1 MPMLHVMYRSHSSDK
16 LVFMSGSVHFLNS
29 RLSPFPLVQ
38 DLPAILNWLGFMWP
52 KERIQQVLD
61 QVNSGTRL
69 DPHNFIV
76 CMRKVREHELEA
88 GQDGMK
94 LALFYNGHQWGHL
107 GLSKTGDTLNL
118 RFNLGVYIYIHPI
131 EYQFSKKAVCAWR
144 NMNLTPQKTDIA
156 LSY

>member
-1 MPMLHVMYRSHSSDK
+1 
-16 LVFMSGSVHFLNS
+16 MSGSVHFLNS

-118 RFNLGVYIYIHPI
+118 RFNLGVYIYI
-131 EYQFSKKAVCAWR
+131 YT
-144 NMNLTPQKTDIA
+144 L
-156 LSY
+156 

>member
-1 MPMLHVMYRSHSSDK
+1 
-16 LVFMSGSVHFLNS
+16 
-29 RLSPFPLVQ
+29 
-38 DLPAILNWLGFMWP
+38 MWP

-107 GLSKTGDTLNL
+107 GLSKTGDTLSL
-118 RFNLGVYIYIHPI
+118 RFNLGVYIYIYPI